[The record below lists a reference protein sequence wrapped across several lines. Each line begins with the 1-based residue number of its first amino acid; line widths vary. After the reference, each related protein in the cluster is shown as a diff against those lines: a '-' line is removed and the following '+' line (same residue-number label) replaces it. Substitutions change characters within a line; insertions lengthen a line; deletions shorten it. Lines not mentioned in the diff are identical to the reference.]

1 MTACSQ
7 RQKASMLVEDYLE
20 EALPYPDSYE
30 AIDIYV
36 DSAFAPYDDRKAFEM
51 LNIIGELAEDLENTE
66 KEARQAKAS
75 IAMWSRAGSE
85 YELMLRKEA
94 EENLVLSIYKIDSL
108 KKEGKKHYEKIS
120 KILKNEQEFIGYKVR
135 HYFSAKNKD
144 GKVQNDSGLFLINKE
159 FDEVTYVIPLSEY
172 NQLQKAFILL
182 ETQLKEL
189 TPNLL
194 LDSNDSVQVYHAE

>member
-1 MTACSQ
+1 MRDEARLPMKKAIYIFIIIAMTACSQ
-7 RQKASMLVEDYLE
+7 RQRASMLVEDYLE

-120 KILKNEQEFIGYKVR
+120 KILKNEQSIFNR
-135 HYFSAKNKD
+135 
-144 GKVQNDSGLFLINKE
+144 L
-159 FDEVTYVIPLSEY
+159 
-172 NQLQKAFILL
+172 
-182 ETQLKEL
+182 
-189 TPNLL
+189 
-194 LDSNDSVQVYHAE
+194 

>member
-108 KKEGKKHYEKIS
+108 KKLQDDIAYEITQVVSKANVIS
-120 KILKNEQEFIGYKVR
+120 EILYSISYEDNAPVDVSEF
-135 HYFSAKNKD
+135 
-144 GKVQNDSGLFLINKE
+144 
-159 FDEVTYVIPLSEY
+159 
-172 NQLQKAFILL
+172 
-182 ETQLKEL
+182 
-189 TPNLL
+189 L
-194 LDSNDSVQVYHAE
+194 LDNEIYTLDNFDLESYINWEIYEDALNDLKKERTEC